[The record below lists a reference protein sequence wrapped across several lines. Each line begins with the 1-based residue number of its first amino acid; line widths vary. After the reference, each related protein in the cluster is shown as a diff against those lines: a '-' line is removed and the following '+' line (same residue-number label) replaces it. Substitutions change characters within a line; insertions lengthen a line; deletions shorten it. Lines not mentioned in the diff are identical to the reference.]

1 MSKLTDVQIRHWIKA
16 GAPVAKSDGDGLT
29 FTLSAKGTA
38 AWTLRYY
45 IGAKRKELTLGRY
58 PDITLSDARKL
69 ATSKRAAVQQ
79 GTDVAREKQRTMN
92 DAARAWT
99 FKRLAEDYLTRAA
112 SNLSPLTISG
122 RRQQLRDYV
131 LGRIGHLPAKEVAPS
146 DIVDIVERSGHKSLH
161 VARLVLITIREI
173 YAHGVAR
180 HVVEANPCAHIQAK
194 AIIGAPPSR
203 RARIMLSDDELG
215 AMLPA
220 LPGIG
225 RSNEL
230 AVKVLLATCTR
241 IGELTR
247 AEWSHID
254 FERKEWTIPAEHA
267 KNGKRFVIPLTNQ
280 TAEWFMELKLLA
292 FNSRYVLPIRIRQ
305 NGREGDAP
313 MEATSLN
320 AAINRMCETLGDKCR
335 RFTPHDL
342 RSTARSHLAV
352 LGVDVLIAER
362 CLNHSLGG
370 LVAVYDK
377 HDYMAERRRALTLWS
392 DKIRAI
398 ERGAQLVPLKL
409 VASADR

>member
-1 MSKLTDVQIRHWIKA
+1 MGTLTDVQIRNWIKA
-16 GAPVAKSDGDGLT
+16 RGPVAKSDGDGLT
-29 FTLSAKGTA
+29 FTLSAGGTA
-38 AWTLRYY
+38 SWVLRYRLH
-45 IGAKRKELTLGRY
+45 GKQRELTLGRY
-58 PDITLSDARKL
+58 PDTTLSDARKL
-69 ATSKRAAVQQ
+69 ATAKRAAVQQ
-79 GTDVAREKQRTMN
+79 GTDVAREKQKSIQEATH
-92 DAARAWT
+92 AWT

-122 RRQQLRDYV
+122 RSQQLRDYV

-161 VARLVLITIREI
+161 VARLVLITVREI

-203 RARIMLSDDELG
+203 RARIMLSDDELS

-247 AEWSHID
+247 AEWSQVD
-254 FERKEWTIPAEHA
+254 FERKEWTIPPEHA
-267 KNGKRFVIPLTNQ
+267 KNGKQFVIPLTNQ

-292 FNSRYVLPIRIRQ
+292 FNSKHVLPIRIRQ

-320 AAINRMCETLGDKCR
+320 AAINRMCEILGDKCR

-377 HDYMAERRRALTLWS
+377 HDYMAERRKALTLWS
-392 DKIRAI
+392 NVSVRSI
-398 ERGAQLVPLKL
+398 P
-409 VASADR
+409 S

>member
-1 MSKLTDVQIRHWIKA
+1 MTTLTDVQIRHWIKA
-16 GAPVAKSDGDGLT
+16 GVPVAKSDGDGLT

-79 GTDVAREKQRTMN
+79 GTDVAREKQRTIT

-99 FKRLAEDYLTRAA
+99 FKRLADDYLTRAA

-131 LGRIGHLPAKEVAPS
+131 LGRIGHLPAKEVTPA

-220 LPGIG
+220 LPSIG

-230 AVKVLLATCTR
+230 AVKLLLATCTR

-247 AEWSHID
+247 SEWSQVN
-254 FERKEWTIPAEHA
+254 FERKEWTIPPEHA
-267 KNGKRFVIPLTNQ
+267 KNGKQFVIPLTNQ

-292 FNSRYVLPIRIRQ
+292 FNSKYVLPIRIRQ

-320 AAINRMCETLGDKCR
+320 AAINRMCETLADKCR

-377 HDYMAERRRALTLWS
+377 HDYMAERRKALTLWS
-392 DKIRAI
+392 NKIRAI
-398 ERGAQLVPLKL
+398 EKGAQLVPLKL
-409 VASADR
+409 VASGR

>member
-1 MSKLTDVQIRHWIKA
+1 MGNLTDIRIRNWIKA
-16 GAPVAKSDGDGLT
+16 RAPVAKSDGDGLT
-29 FTLSAKGTA
+29 FTLSASGA
-38 AWTLRYY
+38 ASWVLRYRLH
-45 IGAKRKELTLGRY
+45 GKQRELTLGRY
-58 PDITLSDARKL
+58 PDTTLSDARKL
-69 ATSKRAAVQQ
+69 ATAKRAAVQQ
-79 GTDVAREKQRTMN
+79 GTDVAREKQKSIQE
-92 DAARAWT
+92 AAHAWT

-131 LGRIGHLPAKEVAPS
+131 LNRIGHLPAKEVAPS

-225 RSNEL
+225 RSNEF

-267 KNGKRFVIPLTNQ
+267 KNGKQFAIPLTNQ

-320 AAINRMCETLGDKCR
+320 AAINRMCETLGNKCR

-377 HDYMAERRRALTLWS
+377 HDYMAERRKALTLWS

-398 ERGAQLVPLKL
+398 EKGAQLVPLKL
-409 VASADR
+409 VASGR

>member
-1 MSKLTDVQIRHWIKA
+1 MGTLTDVQIRNWIKA
-16 GAPVAKSDGDGLT
+16 RAPVAKSDGDGLT
-29 FTLSAKGTA
+29 FTLSAGGTA
-38 AWTLRYY
+38 SWVLRYRLH
-45 IGAKRKELTLGRY
+45 GKQRELTLGRY
-58 PDITLSDARKL
+58 PDTTLSDARKL
-69 ATSKRAAVQQ
+69 ATAKRAAVQQ
-79 GTDVAREKQRTMN
+79 GTDVAREKQKSIQEATH
-92 DAARAWT
+92 AWT
-99 FKRLAEDYLTRAA
+99 FKRLADDYLTRAA

-131 LGRIGHLPAKEVAPS
+131 LSRIGHLPAKEVAPS

-203 RARIMLSDDELG
+203 RARIMLSDDELR

-230 AVKVLLATCTR
+230 TVKVLLATCTR

-247 AEWSHID
+247 AEWSHVD
-254 FERKEWTIPAEHA
+254 FERKEWTIPPEHA
-267 KNGKRFVIPLTNQ
+267 KNGKRFIIPLTNQ
-280 TAEWFMELKLLA
+280 TAEWFMELKRLA
-292 FNSRYVLPIRIRQ
+292 FNSKYVLPIRVRQ

-377 HDYMAERRRALTLWS
+377 YDYLAERRKALTLWS
-392 DKIRAI
+392 NKIRAI
-398 ERGAQLVPLKL
+398 EKGAQLVPLKL
-409 VASADR
+409 VASAR

>member
-1 MSKLTDVQIRHWIKA
+1 MGTLTDIQIRNWIRA
-16 GAPVAKSDGDGLT
+16 RAPVAKSDGDGLT
-29 FTLSAKGTA
+29 FTLSAGGTA
-38 AWTLRYY
+38 SWVLRYRLH
-45 IGAKRKELTLGRY
+45 GKQRELTLGRY
-58 PDITLSDARKL
+58 PDTTLSDARKL
-69 ATSKRAAVQQ
+69 ATAKRAAVQQ
-79 GTDVAREKQRTMN
+79 GTDVAREKQKSIQEATH
-92 DAARAWT
+92 AWT

-112 SNLSPLTISG
+112 NNLSALTINS

-161 VARLVLITIREI
+161 VARLVLIAIREI

-180 HVVEANPCAHIQAK
+180 HVVQANPCAHIQAK

-267 KNGKRFVIPLTNQ
+267 KNGKQFVIPLTNQ
-280 TAEWFMELKLLA
+280 TAEWFMELKRLA
-292 FNSRYVLPIRIRQ
+292 FNSKYVLPIRIRQ

-370 LVAVYDK
+370 LVAIYDK
-377 HDYMAERRRALTLWS
+377 HDYMAERRKALTLWS
-392 DKIRAI
+392 NKIRAI
-398 ERGAQLVPLKL
+398 ERGVQLVPLKL
-409 VASADR
+409 VASSR

>member
-1 MSKLTDVQIRHWIKA
+1 MSTLTDVQIRNWIKA
-16 GAPVAKSDGDGLT
+16 RAPVAKSDGDGLT
-29 FTLSAKGTA
+29 FTLSAGGTA
-38 AWTLRYY
+38 SWVLRYRLH
-45 IGAKRKELTLGRY
+45 GKQRELTLGRY
-58 PDITLSDARKL
+58 PDTTLSDARKL
-69 ATSKRAAVQQ
+69 ATAKRAAVQQ
-79 GTDVAREKQRTMN
+79 GTDVAREKQKSIQEATH
-92 DAARAWT
+92 AWT
-99 FKRLAEDYLTRAA
+99 FKRLAEEYLTRAEN
-112 SNLSPLTISG
+112 NLSALTITS

-161 VARLVLITIREI
+161 VARLVLIAIREI

-203 RARIMLSDDELG
+203 RARIMLSDDELS

-220 LPGIG
+220 LASIG

-230 AVKVLLATCTR
+230 VVKVLLATCTR

-247 AEWSHID
+247 AEWSHVD

-280 TAEWFMELKLLA
+280 TAEWFMELTRLA
-292 FNSRYVLPIRIRQ
+292 FNSKYVLPIRIRQ

-313 MEATSLN
+313 MEATSVN
-320 AAINRMCETLGDKCR
+320 AAIDRMCKSLGDKCR

-377 HDYMAERRRALTLWS
+377 HDYMAERRKALTLWS

-398 ERGAQLVPLKL
+398 ENRLHLVPLKL
-409 VASADR
+409 VASGR